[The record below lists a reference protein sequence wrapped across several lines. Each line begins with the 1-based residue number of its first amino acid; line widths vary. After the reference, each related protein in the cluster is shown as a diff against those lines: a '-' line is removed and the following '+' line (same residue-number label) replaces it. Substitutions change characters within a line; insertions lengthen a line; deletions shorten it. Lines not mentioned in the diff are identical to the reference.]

1 MKPTLLF
8 LLLLWSAATTAQSF
22 QCYKYGQKNYY
33 CNSFGYLRGIRVDSG
48 YTSPDS
54 LVLHPYRSPRCREP
68 LSSGSS
74 RLMDTAGASWLGRKS
89 VMFPD
94 GTFYTLNMWGDS
106 IIIKTRSAI
115 GDTWIFHHDS
125 TQRRYLAEMTGKSV
139 MSVLGGPA
147 DSIRRIR
154 IYAYDDTGLVPSDP
168 LNNFEMIITGNS
180 GFYQIFDLYTFPY
193 HPPGQPYV
201 RGTDYFLDKI
211 MSQASPAGVTK
222 DNFIFTRCNPNP
234 FPNYDQMYQFAVNN
248 SLEYSISDHAH
259 PGNGT
264 YPYRYLYFSID
275 SIASVPGGLEYS
287 YSGWLATQSYAG
299 TYIPNFKY
307 PYTKEPVNGK
317 FANYFGDYTD
327 STIMP
332 EEHKKKD
339 IVYFFPNGRKPCNIL
354 KTYGSEASKIANTT
368 WSDINDFDTYIR
380 YDLLRYGLSNH
391 KRVINSISEY
401 YDTVLVYCS
410 TAGSSG
416 AGDKC
421 ITVIDPTFAN
431 ILTSKGEILLTVTP
445 NPANETLHITFAST
459 RAYNISLVN
468 YLGQCVS
475 AANGKT
481 DNEVILDVSRLAAG
495 IYMLVASDNDGNRH
509 TQRISIVH

>member
-1 MKPTLLF
+1 MRTILYF
-8 LLLLWSAATTAQSF
+8 LLLLWSAVATGQSF
-22 QCYKYGQKNYY
+22 ECYKYGQKNYY
-33 CNSFGYLRGIRVDSG
+33 CNSYGYLRGIRVDSG

-68 LSSGSS
+68 LSSASS

-115 GDTWIFHHDS
+115 GDTWIFHHDT

-139 MSVLGGPA
+139 MSVLGGPV

-154 IYAYDDTGLVPSDP
+154 IYAYDDTGLVPSAP

-211 MSQASPAGVTK
+211 MSQASPARITK
-222 DNFIFTRCNPNP
+222 ENFIFTRCDPTP
-234 FPNYDQMYQFAVNN
+234 FPNNNHLYSFAIKDKF
-248 SLEYSISDHAH
+248 EYAISDYAH

-264 YPYRYLYFSID
+264 YPYRYWFFNID
-275 SIASVPGGLEYS
+275 SIAPIPGGFEYS
-287 YSGWLATQSYAG
+287 YTGWLATQSYSG

-317 FANYFGDYTD
+317 FGYYLGDFTD
-327 STIMP
+327 PTIMP
-332 EEHKKKD
+332 EEHRKKD
-339 IVYFFPNGRKPCNIL
+339 IIYYFPDGRKPCNIM
-354 KTYGSEASKIANTT
+354 KTYGSEVSKVADTT
-368 WSDINDFDTYIR
+368 WPDVNDVDYYVR

-391 KRVINSISEY
+391 KRVNTSVSEY
-401 YDTVLVYCS
+401 YDTVLVHCS
-410 TAGSSG
+410 SVGSFSEGDRCG
-416 AGDKC
+416 ALY
-421 ITVIDPTFAN
+421 DPTFVDLVRAKSDVG
-431 ILTSKGEILLTVTP
+431 ITVTP

-459 RAYNISLVN
+459 GTYKVAVVN
-468 YLGQCVS
+468 YLGQCVATARQS
-475 AANGKT
+475 AE
-481 DNEVILDVSRLAAG
+481 NEITIDASRLATG
-495 IYMLVASDNDGNRH
+495 VYMLVASDNDGNRH